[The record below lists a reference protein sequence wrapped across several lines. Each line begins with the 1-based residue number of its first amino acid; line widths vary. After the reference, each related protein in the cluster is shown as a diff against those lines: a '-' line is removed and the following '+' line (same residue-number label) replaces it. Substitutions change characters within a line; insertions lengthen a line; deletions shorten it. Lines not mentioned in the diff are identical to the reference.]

1 MEKGGGPALTAAMT
15 AGLTACGG
23 GGNSTSADGKKRYFK
38 ADYLSDLPD
47 SFNDTTSDIQ
57 FKGDVMYYTSSNED
71 YTKSGL
77 YSYNLITGE
86 NAQLYEQAQS
96 DGSGNSSWVSG
107 YTVADSGEVYL
118 FVTKNQM
125 DESSVTEDY
134 SDATLDDVLSYMA
147 DQWGYSAEDAEKDWN
162 DYYAKDYTDENGNV
176 NYGRFCWLRMRD
188 SFRPLPFSKWTHP
201 EILRLNRT
209 WISEQMQRM

>member
-1 MEKGGGPALTAAMT
+1 MNRSLWRKAVALTLTAAMT

-162 DYYAKDYTDENGNV
+162 DY
-176 NYGRFCWLRMRD
+176 
-188 SFRPLPFSKWTHP
+188 
-201 EILRLNRT
+201 
-209 WISEQMQRM
+209 

>member
-1 MEKGGGPALTAAMT
+1 MGGMHMNRSLWRKAVALTLTAAMT

-47 SFNDTTSDIQ
+47 SFNDTTSNIQ

-86 NAQLYEQAQS
+86 
-96 DGSGNSSWVSG
+96 DVSG
-107 YTVADSGEVYL
+107 GKWQKETHDYHSLPLMIRPNTVLALGNNDQKPDYDYADGVSLLVSAFDEEAEAKTEIPDLKGETVMTVTAKRVGDEIHLHVEGGNGNYTVRSLSGCKVVVE
-118 FVTKNQM
+118 
-125 DESSVTEDY
+125 
-134 SDATLDDVLSYMA
+134 A
-147 DQWGYSAEDAEKDWN
+147 
-162 DYYAKDYTDENGNV
+162 
-176 NYGRFCWLRMRD
+176 
-188 SFRPLPFSKWTHP
+188 
-201 EILRLNRT
+201 
-209 WISEQMQRM
+209 

>member
-1 MEKGGGPALTAAMT
+1 MNRSLWRKAVALTLTAAMT

-47 SFNDTTSDIQ
+47 SFNDTTSNIQ

-86 NAQLYEQAQS
+86 NMS
-96 DGSGNSSWVSG
+96 RRR
-107 YTVADSGEVYL
+107 
-118 FVTKNQM
+118 VT
-125 DESSVTEDY
+125 
-134 SDATLDDVLSYMA
+134 A
-147 DQWGYSAEDAEKDWN
+147 AETAAGCQDIPWQTAE
-162 DYYAKDYTDENGNV
+162 
-176 NYGRFCWLRMRD
+176 RFTCL
-188 SFRPLPFSKWTHP
+188 
-201 EILRLNRT
+201 
-209 WISEQMQRM
+209 

>member
-1 MEKGGGPALTAAMT
+1 MGGMHMNRSLWRKAVALTLTAAMT

-86 NAQLYEQAQS
+86 MHS
-96 DGSGNSSWVSG
+96 FMSRRR
-107 YTVADSGEVYL
+107 
-118 FVTKNQM
+118 VT
-125 DESSVTEDY
+125 
-134 SDATLDDVLSYMA
+134 A
-147 DQWGYSAEDAEKDWN
+147 AETAAGCQDIPWQTAE
-162 DYYAKDYTDENGNV
+162 
-176 NYGRFCWLRMRD
+176 RFTCL
-188 SFRPLPFSKWTHP
+188 
-201 EILRLNRT
+201 
-209 WISEQMQRM
+209 

>member
-1 MEKGGGPALTAAMT
+1 MNRSLWRKAVALTLTAAMT

-47 SFNDTTSDIQ
+47 SFNDTTSNIQ

-96 DGSGNSSWVSG
+96 
-107 YTVADSGEVYL
+107 
-118 FVTKNQM
+118 
-125 DESSVTEDY
+125 
-134 SDATLDDVLSYMA
+134 LS
-147 DQWGYSAEDAEKDWN
+147 
-162 DYYAKDYTDENGNV
+162 
-176 NYGRFCWLRMRD
+176 LI
-188 SFRPLPFSKWTHP
+188 H
-201 EILRLNRT
+201 I
-209 WISEQMQRM
+209 

>member
-1 MEKGGGPALTAAMT
+1 MALTLTAAMT

-47 SFNDTTSDIQ
+47 SFNDTTSNIQ

-86 NAQLYEQAQS
+86 NAQLYEQAQRKQQLGVRIYRGRQRRGLPVCDEEP
-96 DGSGNSSWVSG
+96 DG
-107 YTVADSGEVYL
+107 
-118 FVTKNQM
+118 
-125 DESSVTEDY
+125 
-134 SDATLDDVLSYMA
+134 
-147 DQWGYSAEDAEKDWN
+147 
-162 DYYAKDYTDENGNV
+162 
-176 NYGRFCWLRMRD
+176 
-188 SFRPLPFSKWTHP
+188 
-201 EILRLNRT
+201 
-209 WISEQMQRM
+209 